1 MFGRLIAMIV
11 GAAAAVAAS
20 QGPGFTLQYLQNL
33 AGRVDE
39 LRPIVE
45 EFESRIADY
54 GYTRQAAMAECKT
67 ASGLLD
73 ALCGTYVSV
82 VERFEM
88 LLAHQTE
95 LNAANNYMRPVVLAR
110 TYKKD
115 IAESVYK
122 VYKPAV
128 PATPVGF
135 AYGAAGFLAGWGVL
149 SIFFGILGGLFGRR

>member
-1 MFGRLIAMIV
+1 M
-11 GAAAAVAAS
+11 
-20 QGPGFTLQYLQNL
+20 QNL

-45 EFESRIADY
+45 EFETRIAEY
-54 GYTRQAAMAECKT
+54 GYTRPAAMAECGAAT
-67 ASGLLD
+67 GLLD

-95 LNAANNYMRPVVLAR
+95 LNAANAYMRPLVLAR
-110 TYKKD
+110 TFKKD
-115 IAESVYK
+115 IAESVYA

-128 PATPVGF
+128 PATAVGF
-135 AYGAAGFLAGWGVL
+135 AWGAGGGLAGWGLL
-149 SIFFGILGGLFGRR
+149 SILFGVLGGLFGRR